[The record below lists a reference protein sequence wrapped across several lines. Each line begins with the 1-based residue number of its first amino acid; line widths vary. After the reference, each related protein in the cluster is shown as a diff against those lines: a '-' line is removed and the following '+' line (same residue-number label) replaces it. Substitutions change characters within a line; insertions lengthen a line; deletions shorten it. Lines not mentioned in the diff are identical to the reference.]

1 MTESPAFR
9 FDRAREARIGFGE
22 AVFCE
27 SKSADQI
34 AAILHEVGDDTPI
47 LLTRLEAQKA
57 DALPRALRD
66 RLDFDA
72 LSRTAYL
79 RVRCPLHETARVA
92 VLSAGTSDLPVAQE
106 AVRTLGFHGEPSQT
120 HHDVGVAGLWRLE
133 ACLDDIRAMPVVIVT
148 AGMEGALV
156 SVVAGLVPGVVIALP
171 TSVGYGAAEGGR
183 TAMFS
188 ALTSCAPG
196 IAVVNID
203 NGYGAACAA
212 LRHLNMLDRGQG

>member
-1 MTESPAFR
+1 MTESPVFR
-9 FDRAREARIGFGE
+9 FDRTREARIGFGE

-27 SKSADQI
+27 SKSVEQI

-47 LLTRLEAQKA
+47 LLTRLDADKA
-57 DALPRALRD
+57 DALPRALRE
-66 RLDFDA
+66 RLDFDV

-79 RVRCPLHETARVA
+79 KRRRPLATVTRVA

-106 AVRTLGFHGEPSQT
+106 AVRTLAFHGEPSQT

-171 TSVGYGAAEGGR
+171 ASVGYGAAEGGR
-183 TAMFS
+183 TAMFA

-196 IAVVNID
+196 ITVVNID

-212 LRHLNMLDRGQG
+212 MRHLNMLDRG

>member
-1 MTESPAFR
+1 MTETPAFR
-9 FDRAREARIGFGE
+9 FDRARESRIGFGE

-27 SKSADQI
+27 SKTAEQI
-34 AAILHEVGDDTPI
+34 AAILHEVGEDTPI
-47 LLTRLEAQKA
+47 LLTRLSVEKA
-57 DALPRALRD
+57 DALPQALRN
-66 RLDFDA
+66 RLDFDD

-79 RVRCPLHETARVA
+79 RPRHPLRDTARVA
-92 VLSAGTSDLPVAQE
+92 VLSGGTSDLPVAHE
-106 AVRTLGFHGEPSQT
+106 AVRTLGFHGEPSQI

-133 ACLDDIRAMPVVIVT
+133 ACLDDIRAMPLVIVT

-183 TAMFS
+183 TAMFA

-196 IAVVNID
+196 ITVVNID

-212 LRHLNMLDRGQG
+212 LRHLNMLDRRSG